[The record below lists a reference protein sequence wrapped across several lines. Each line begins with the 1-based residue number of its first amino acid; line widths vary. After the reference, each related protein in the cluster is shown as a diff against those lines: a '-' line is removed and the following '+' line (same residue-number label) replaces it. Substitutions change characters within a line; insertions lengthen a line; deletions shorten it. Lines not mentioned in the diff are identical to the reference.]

1 MSNDAKLN
9 SLGDT
14 RDRAYKELCPIREEK
29 NRLGKECSRLHDELD
44 EAFKAQKKLYDAQQA
59 DWEFHQR
66 VMRDISDK
74 INSYKEESDR
84 YYRQMVEAYQQASAA
99 HDRRDGAAAKSWS
112 ETGKGYKSQMESAS
126 ANVRYH
132 ISQSKDSQYRYN
144 NNGNKANFDRAK
156 QKTARLKTEF
166 SEVSARY
173 KPVKAACEEKQAK
186 FNAAKKEFDDHLNW
200 LKKQTEDRKRRLG
213 AVAMQASYYEQL
225 AKERGRR
232 LYEENAQKWKDADTQ
247 DKNSFCTVKVRS
259 GWSIIYEMPTT
270 DCIIYVKGIRDKHY
284 HIVLGEYGEELI
296 SEWRNQRQKS

>member
-14 RDRAYKELCPIREEK
+14 RDRVYKELCSIREEK

-213 AVAMQASYYEQL
+213 EVAMRSGYYEKIGLEEFHTQ
-225 AKERGRR
+225 KGRD
-232 LYEENAQKWKDADTQ
+232 YQYG
-247 DKNSFCTVKVRS
+247 DKKSEVYATVKS
-259 GWSIIYEMPTT
+259 GWNNARGIIVT
-270 DCIIYVKGIRDKHY
+270 DIIVRDKGIPGKHY
-284 HIVLGEYGEELI
+284 HLVVGENGEKIL
-296 SEWRNQRQKS
+296 SEWRNDPPR

>member
-9 SLGDT
+9 DLGNA
-14 RDRAYKELCPIREEK
+14 RDRAYRELCSAREEK
-29 NRLGKECSRLHDELD
+29 NRLCKECSRLHDELD
-44 EAFKAQKKLYDAQQA
+44 EAFKAQKRLYDAQQA
-59 DWEFHQR
+59 NWEFHQS

-126 ANVRYH
+126 ANVRYQ

-156 QKTARLKTEF
+156 QKTSRLKAEF

-173 KPVKAACEEKQAK
+173 KPVKSACEEKQAK
-186 FNAAKKEFDDHLNW
+186 FNAAKKAFDDHLNW
-200 LKKQTEDRKRRLG
+200 LKSQNEDRKRRLG
-213 AVAMQASYYEQL
+213 AIILNQ
-225 AKERGRR
+225 ERFKQESLRKFYSQKGRD
-232 LYEENAQKWKDADTQ
+232 YQ
-247 DKNSFCTVKVRS
+247 DGDKRSDVYVTVKSDWDKSR
-259 GWSIIYEMPTT
+259 GIATT
-270 DCIIYVKGIRDKHY
+270 DIIIRDKAFPGKHY
-284 HIVLGEYGEELI
+284 HFVIGENGEEI
-296 SEWRNQRQKS
+296 IAQWQNDHH